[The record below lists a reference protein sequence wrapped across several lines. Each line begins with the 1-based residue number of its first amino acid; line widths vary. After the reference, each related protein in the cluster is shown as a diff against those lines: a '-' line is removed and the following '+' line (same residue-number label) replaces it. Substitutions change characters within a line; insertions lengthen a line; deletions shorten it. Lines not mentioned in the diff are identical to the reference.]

1 MDYFDRVI
9 DDYTEAEN
17 LGQMTFNVSDFDETV
32 TDQGK
37 QFGMV
42 GNVAVPLQD
51 DTYITGSIKR
61 PGAEPPLDMPDES
74 IEQGSISRDI
84 GRGAVRGV
92 TKGLTDLREFGAEVA
107 GAPADAAA
115 TAIKLMTL
123 PQQLFAR
130 AMGVDANA
138 EIQNPIGGSASIKA
152 GLQSIGNWMVRN
164 IPGMSDVDETFRGY
178 IEEKP
183 ENKIVQEIVQE
194 LTRFGTGAVLGPVQT
209 ARLLASSNPILRGM
223 AWGGLTDFI
232 QGGTDEQTGFGSL
245 AEALGQIDPKERPGI
260 ARNVFSVVTKYEKD
274 PAIVQRA
281 KQTLDG
287 FVIGGIADGLITLV
301 AKYGRKVPWKTLM
314 AGGAASMVAGDEAEA
329 GPLTAILRAF
339 TRKEN
344 EALRKAAGGDKKM
357 ADQAKREAA
366 RIKLQ
371 YPPSEGWE
379 PIEATGIIKNK
390 AGQFKDV
397 RFRQP
402 AYAFHKPA
410 KKVSVEEHRANLAD
424 KMVNDVNAVVERARG
439 GDEAAQEIVR
449 QARWY
454 RDMRSRLRAEFGG
467 MADVFA
473 DLLGATSAQTGVE
486 QNYRNSVEIL
496 RRFSRG
502 QYDREIA
509 AYQAR
514 VDAGETVNPKLLMQM
529 SKEGDF
535 PLIRS
540 AAGALFNTNS
550 PAATSALL
558 DMFRQIKVGSSPKT
572 VNFTANL
579 IGFGTDA
586 TIDVWAARYLRA
598 ASGMTRLPPPAEKN
612 VAGKHLTG
620 STLENP
626 KIGGEFAFGQDV
638 FADAANIINKSNVV
652 KEYDP
657 NLGDLGPD
665 DLQAMVWFLEKEKWT
680 KNGWTSKAG
689 EGGSL
694 DFESSLAGAGDPE
707 AITAA
712 RRAAT
717 ATFKPPKQRK
727 AETDA
732 DYQLRV
738 DEARQAFDE
747 QAQEAA
753 AQVQEMAAPLDRT
766 VVGVAR
772 ERPGQRPTNIDQAE
786 LASEITAPLRNDDTV
801 VAFQANNTYGEFA
814 GEAERA
820 LNAEIVTRSNH
831 NPAPLERAVVEA
843 GVKYDQDAVFISK
856 VLRAPSETSVPGVE
870 IYFRRREGV
879 DVAQQITALLREK
892 GVDGFT
898 FITDARQGDRV
909 DVQALQTGEEV
920 AGLVGIRFQYIPAF
934 DDGYTKA
941 AHTKIIEEKEDI
953 FRAVIEEMVKRSDI
967 AAADLVHY
975 DTKVF
980 RRATDTDWMSEGVT
994 YDEYLRTTAGEGNSP
1009 AGRGQLRSEGA
1020 APPDIGGK

>member
-1 MDYFDRVI
+1 MDKFDQTI
-9 DDYTEAEN
+9 DDYTEAEE
-17 LGQMTFNVSDFDETV
+17 LRQMNFLASDFAELV
-32 TDQGK
+32 TDEEGG
-37 QFGMV
+37 QFGLI
-42 GNVAVPLQD
+42 GNVAVPVQQ
-51 DTYITGSIKR
+51 DTYVTGSVQR
-61 PGAEPPLDMPDES
+61 PPAEQPAPAEED
-74 IEQGSISRDI
+74 GSIGRDI
-84 GRGAVRGV
+84 ARGSLRGV
-92 TKGLTDLREFGAEVA
+92 DMALQNVRDFGAEVL
-107 GAPADAAA
+107 GAPVEAA
-115 TAIKLMTL
+115 TDVLNYFTL
-123 PQQLFAR
+123 PQRMFAN

-138 EIQNPIGGSASIKA
+138 AIEDPIGGSASIKQ
-152 GLQSIGNWMVRN
+152 GLESVGNWMVEN
-164 IPGMSDVDETFRGY
+164 IPGMSEADQTFRGFV
-178 IEEKP
+178 EEKP
-183 ENKIVQEIVQE
+183 QSVLAQELSQE
-194 LTRFGTGAVLGPVQT
+194 LTRFASGAVMGPVQLV
-209 ARLLASSNPILRGM
+209 RFLGLQNPIVRGM
-223 AWGGLTDFI
+223 AWGGITDFI
-232 QGGTDEQTGFGSL
+232 QGGDTGQTAVGSL
-245 AEALGQIDPKERPGI
+245 AEIIPDSERPAI
-260 ARNVFSVVTKYEKD
+260 ARNVLALVTKYETD
-274 PAIVQRA
+274 TGAVRRA
-281 KQTLDG
+281 KTALDG
-287 FVIGGIADGLITLV
+287 FIAGGIADTVITLA
-301 AKYGRKVPWKTLM
+301 AKYGRKVPWKTL
-314 AGGAASMVAGDEAEA
+314 VAGTAATAVASDEAES
-329 GPLTAILRAF
+329 GPLTAILRGF
-339 TRKEN
+339 TRAEN
-344 EALRKAAGGDKKM
+344 KALLDAAGGDKKL
-357 ADQAKREAA
+357 AAEAKREAA
-366 RIKLQ
+366 RIKSL

-379 PIEATGIIKNK
+379 PMEATGIIKDK
-390 AGQFKDV
+390 AGKLKDI

-410 KKVSVEEHRANLAD
+410 KKVTLEQHRTNLTS

-486 QNYRNSVEIL
+486 QNYRNAVEIL

-514 VDAGETVNPKLLMQM
+514 LDAGQTVNPKELMQM
-529 SKEGDF
+529 SKAGEF

-572 VNFTANL
+572 VNFTGNL

-586 TIDVWAARYLRA
+586 TIDVWAARYLRDA
-598 ASGMTRLPPPAEKN
+598 AGLTRITPPAEKN

-620 STLENP
+620 STLDEP

-638 FADAANIINKSNVV
+638 FRDAADIINNANVV

-657 NLGDLGPD
+657 TLGDLGPD
-665 DLQAMVWFLEKEKWT
+665 DLQAMIWFLEKEKWT
-680 KNGWTSKAG
+680 ANGWTSKAG

-694 DFESSLAGAGDPE
+694 DFESSLAGAADPE

-712 RRAAT
+712 RRAAS
-717 ATFKPPKQRK
+717 ATFTPPKQRK
-727 AETDA
+727 KETDQE
-732 DYQLRV
+732 YQLRV
-738 DEARQAFDE
+738 EEARQAFEE
-747 QAQEAA
+747 QRQVSA

-772 ERPGQRPTNIDQAE
+772 ERPGQRPTNVQQAE
-786 LASEITAPLRNDDTV
+786 LAAEITAPLQNDNTV

-820 LNAEIVTRSNH
+820 LNAEIVTRSNY
-831 NPAPLERAVVEA
+831 NPTPLERAVVEA

-856 VLRAPSETSVPGVE
+856 VLRAPTETSVPGVE

-879 DVAQQITALLREK
+879 DLAQQITALLREK

-898 FITDARQGDRV
+898 FITDARQADRV
-909 DVQALQTGEEV
+909 DVQAAQNEEAV

-934 DDGYTKA
+934 DDTYTKA
-941 AHTKIIEEKEDI
+941 SHAKIIEEKEDI

-967 AAADLVHY
+967 AQADLVHY

-994 YDEYLRTTAGEGNSP
+994 YDEYLRTTAGEGDSP
-1009 AGRGQLRSEGA
+1009 AGRGQFRSERA
-1020 APPDIGGK
+1020 APPDSGG